1 MIPNFILKYKK
12 TEERQ
17 YEDSENSSSNLNT
30 VQKKV

>member
-12 TEERQ
+12 IEERQ
-17 YEDSENSSSNLNT
+17 YEDSENSSSYLNT

>member
-12 TEERQ
+12 IEERQ